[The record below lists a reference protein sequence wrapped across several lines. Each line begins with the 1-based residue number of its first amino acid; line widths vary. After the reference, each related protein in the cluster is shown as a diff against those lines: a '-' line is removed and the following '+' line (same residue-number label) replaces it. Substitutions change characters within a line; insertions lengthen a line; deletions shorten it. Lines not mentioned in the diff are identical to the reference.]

1 MRVFRWITAVVFFLQ
16 LPIPLYWFVV
26 HPSVRFWRRHPRAV
40 YYVGLIFSWGLVT
53 PCLVFFRQRLMRE
66 HPPSPAASTIGLIL
80 IALEVW
86 IFWRVKADLGTA
98 RLVGKTELSG
108 GGEVIGRGIYAHIRH
123 PRYLGSF
130 LAIVG
135 ACLMAG
141 KPLAWYVATAWTLLM
156 WIAIRFEE
164 REMRSRFG
172 ASFEE
177 YCRRVPRFLPL
188 PARSR

>member
-1 MRVFRWITAVVFFLQ
+1 MLVFFLQ
-16 LPIPLYWFVV
+16 IPIPLYWFVV
-26 HPSVRFWRRHPRAV
+26 HPSIGFWRRHGKAA
-40 YYVGLIFSWGLVT
+40 YFVGVIFSWGIVT
-53 PCLVFFRQRLMRE
+53 PCLIVFHHRLFRE
-66 HPPSPAASTIGLIL
+66 YPPSVAAVVIGLIL
-80 IALEVW
+80 VAVEVW
-86 IFWRVKADLGTA
+86 IFWRVKIDLGGA

-108 GGEVIGRGIYAHIRH
+108 GGEVIGRGIYARIRH

-141 KPLAWYVATAWTLLM
+141 TPLSWYVAAAWTLLI

-172 ASFEE
+172 ATFEE
-177 YCRRVPRFLPL
+177 YCRRVPRFFPA